1 MWSEV
6 KIAQLCS
13 TLCDPMDYT
22 VPGILQARIL
32 ERVAFPLSWG
42 SSQLRDGS
50 RVSCIAGRFF
60 NNWAIWGVVSSIF
73 TEVFSDFSFESSSK
87 QTRYSLAVYHHA
99 SHPQL
104 INHQS
109 TFYLYRCAYSGHFI
123 EIGLKMFSSMPS
135 VSSFTL
141 SIKGIRVYHMFFW
154 YLLISCC
161 CSLFLLTKIFRNEDL
176 IEIKKH
182 LFRIC

>member
-1 MWSEV
+1 M
-6 KIAQLCS
+6 
-13 TLCDPMDYT
+13 
-22 VPGILQARIL
+22 IL
-32 ERVAFPLSWG
+32 
-42 SSQLRDGS
+42 
-50 RVSCIAGRFF
+50 
-60 NNWAIWGVVSSIF
+60 
-73 TEVFSDFSFESSSK
+73 ESSSK

-161 CSLFLLTKIFRNEDL
+161 CSLFLLTKIFRNEGL